1 MFKRTIPADR
11 PEPSPFERP
20 PGQPYAGLARGSNW
34 SRCVAHAPARWYSR
48 GMKRM
53 GLPGPVPGHNW
64 IDSAEAARILAIKP
78 ECVCV
83 YVKRKC
89 FPVYHLGDIQVFD
102 DVEVRKYAER
112 RGTIKPTKPSTSRP
126 TKRR

>member
-1 MFKRTIPADR
+1 MR
-11 PEPSPFERP
+11 
-20 PGQPYAGLARGSNW
+20 
-34 SRCVAHAPARWYSR
+34 
-48 GMKRM
+48 RM

-83 YVKRKC
+83 YVRRKC

-102 DVEVRKYAER
+102 DFEVRKYAAR
-112 RGTIKPTKPSTSRP
+112 RGAGRPEKGTATTSRAA
-126 TKRR
+126 KRR

>member
-1 MFKRTIPADR
+1 
-11 PEPSPFERP
+11 
-20 PGQPYAGLARGSNW
+20 
-34 SRCVAHAPARWYSR
+34 
-48 GMKRM
+48 MKRV

-83 YVKRKC
+83 YVRRKC

-102 DVEVRKYAER
+102 DVEVRRYAAG
-112 RGTIKPTKPSTSRP
+112 RGSSRSEKSTATTSRAS
-126 TKRR
+126 KRR